1 MYASNNQLGG
11 TQIMYNNGVTHKT
24 ESGDLDGI
32 HTLLHWLAYIPN
44 FKGGILPI
52 VSESDPINRN
62 VGFMPTKAPYDPRWM
77 LAGRINPV
85 NQTEWESGFFDR
97 HSWSE
102 IMQPWAQTVVTG
114 RARLGGIP
122 VGEFPTVLWKITF

>member
-1 MYASNNQLGG
+1 M
-11 TQIMYNNGVTHKT
+11 V
-24 ESGDLDGI
+24 
-32 HTLLHWLAYIPN
+32 IPN
-44 FKGGILPI
+44 
-52 VSESDPINRN
+52 DPIERN

-122 VGEFPTVLWKITF
+122 VGEFNYFCSLKLFSLFFLLKIQVSLPWRPVLWKSLFQQILPI